1 MITAVRIPL
10 ILILISTS
18 ALTASRPHH
27 KPGESAA
34 YLGFDRNDYPGDG
47 KLQVLRR
54 TFSYS
59 GYWLN
64 APPGEKTN
72 SWTGKR
78 NRLLRAGFGF
88 LVLFNGKTDAQ
99 IRAGGD
105 AKELGKSDAKAA
117 SNAARKEGFR
127 PGTIIFL
134 DQEEGG
140 RLLPE
145 QKEYLYACIDAIDV
159 TGFRAGVYCSGI
171 PFQEGSGNRVVTAED
186 IRNHAAG
193 RQIWYWVSNEACP
206 PSPGCAFSKRVP
218 GPGKSGVEFASVWQF
233 AQSPRRN
240 SVARGCPANYSGD
253 GNCYAPGSDPQ
264 WHMFVDLNSSS
275 SEDPS
280 TGK

>member
-18 ALTASRPHH
+18 ALTASRPHQ
-27 KPGESAA
+27 KAEESAA

-64 APPGEKTN
+64 APPGEKTT

-78 NRLLRAGFGF
+78 NRLLRAGF

-105 AKELGKSDAKAA
+105 PKELGKSDAKAA

-127 PGTIIFL
+127 PGTIIFV
-134 DQEEGG
+134 DEEEGG

-145 QKEYLYACIDAIDV
+145 RKDYLYAWIDDRCQRISRRRV
-159 TGFRAGVYCSGI
+159 LFRHSVPRGIRQPSRDGRRPSQPCSRTADLVLGQQRRLPAFAWMRI
-171 PFQEGSGNRVVTAED
+171 SQASSGS
-186 IRNHAAG
+186 
-193 RQIWYWVSNEACP
+193 
-206 PSPGCAFSKRVP
+206 
-218 GPGKSGVEFASVWQF
+218 
-233 AQSPRRN
+233 
-240 SVARGCPANYSGD
+240 
-253 GNCYAPGSDPQ
+253 
-264 WHMFVDLNSSS
+264 
-275 SEDPS
+275 
-280 TGK
+280 